1 MTPNRLITLAIHT
14 YEKALPIKN
23 LLEREGLH
31 VELNNVN
38 LASPVVSAGVRIR
51 VLEADLPLALRIV
64 ENFEIFAVP
73 DTDVISEKR
82 KILVPTDFSE
92 CSFNA
97 AMPAIRIAAR
107 LKCEIDFIYSYITPV
122 GREDVQLSDVYDYE
136 MADVE
141 ASHMLQTEAESLM
154 SRFAERI
161 REVMKE
167 GRIPVVKFGTVV
179 TEGLPEEVILEYT
192 RENKPVMVV
201 MGTRAAQKKESELI
215 GSVTAEVLDGCRVPA
230 FTVPETVDSFG
241 LGNMKKVAFFCNLD
255 QEDMLALD
263 ALYRFFPDM
272 HLDVTL
278 FNVPRRSLR
287 KSIVPARQ
295 TADNLLKYCRE
306 HFANYSFTLGSV
318 ELPISEEQF
327 RAPDGKMDYDLLC
340 MPNKRKS
347 VFLRVFNPSLAH
359 RVLFRADIPMI
370 VIPV

>member
-23 LLEREGLH
+23 LLEREGLY

-73 DTDVISEKR
+73 DPDIITEKR

-92 CSFNA
+92 CSYNA
-97 AMPAIRIAAR
+97 AIPAIRIAAR
-107 LKCEIDFIYSYITPV
+107 LKCEIEFIYAYMTPV

-136 MADVE
+136 MADIE
-141 ASHMLQTEAESLM
+141 AARMLQTEAESLM
-154 SRFAERI
+154 SRFADR
-161 REVMKE
+161 VKDAMKD
-167 GRIPVVKFGTVV
+167 GQIPVVKYSTLV
-179 TEGLPEEVILEYT
+179 TEGLPEEVVLEYT
-192 RENKPVMVV
+192 REHKPLMVV

-230 FTVPETVDSFG
+230 FTIPETVDPVV
-241 LGNMKKVAFFCNLD
+241 LERTKRVAFFCNLD

-263 ALYRFFPDM
+263 ALYRFFPDLQ
-272 HLDVTL
+272 LDVTL
-278 FNVPRRSLR
+278 FHVPRRSLR
-287 KSIVPARQ
+287 KSIMPAKQ
-295 TADNLLKYCRE
+295 SEENLLKYCRE
-306 HFANYSFTLGSV
+306 HFANYNFTIGSL
-318 ELPISEEQF
+318 ELPINEGQF
-327 RAPDGKMDYDLLC
+327 RTPDGKMDYDLLC

-359 RVLFRADIPMI
+359 RVLFRTDIPMI